1 MLEKIKKHSNLLIA
15 TITIPLIWLIFIFL
29 TFGSSTVLYI
39 IPLLIL
45 IAQIIF
51 LVIHKKKKLL
61 LMVLLNPVTIFLFFY
76 TVKPIFNYLNKKP
89 TIIKCCYYLPTSPKF
104 DNSNL
109 VYLDYFDDD
118 CDWEGF
124 YYYTLE
130 VNNFITNELITLF
143 GNPMATQNM

>member
-1 MLEKIKKHSNLLIA
+1 MLEKIKKHSKLLIVI
-15 TITIPLIWLIFIFL
+15 ITIPLIWLIFFFF
-29 TFGSSTVLYI
+29 TFDSNGALHI

-51 LVIHKKKKLL
+51 LVLYKKKKFL
-61 LMVLLNPVTIFLFFY
+61 LMVLLNPVTFFLFFY

-89 TIIKCCYYLPTSPKF
+89 TIIKCCFYLPTSPTF

-130 VNNFITNELITLF
+130 INNFITNELITLF
-143 GNPMATQNM
+143 GNPMATQIK